1 MKKIKYFALAVMAM
15 LSTNAFAQ
23 VTLASD
29 GFKFAEVDGL
39 KVEITQFANDY
50 AFASDGIVVI
60 PATLTNTSG
69 DPYQVIGIA
78 DNAFDELVGEPRL
91 KVKGVKIAASVT
103 YIGEDAF
110 ADFGNL
116 ASVEF
121 GTASA
126 PSKLAFIKDGAFA
139 DNPMLKSISFANCP
153 SLLYFTDN
161 GKATDDATD
170 PGNYTTPFWNGA
182 DDNDKLTTI
191 TLNEGTL
198 DFGIALAHLK
208 ALTTQNIKNTR
219 IVLLAGGALEGTV
232 KIETLELPE
241 TKVYKTTD
249 GTLDYTKAPALLAD
263 ALDGSAIKTLI
274 VNGKVFAGGV
284 DELGIPTGADT
295 KPSLTSVT
303 FKGDIEAGAIMA
315 DAFKGNTNL
324 KTVTFEG
331 ELEAEA
337 VEDGAFTNAGDDVTP
352 ATGSTIRLTV
362 TALKAVDD
370 AFGEEAFSAS
380 DDGEFVLVKVNRDFD
395 DTAVENDVN
404 NVKWEVAAAPASKI
418 FLESNDN
425 TTYYAKFFAAA
436 KTSISKG
443 EGDVVVYEAYAD
455 GSNIYMDP
463 LYSINDKYVVALGQA
478 VIIKVKGTS
487 SLIKE
492 ADGKKYIECEGAAD
506 DAVVTQR
513 YLTGSLLANKL
524 DYEEH
529 ETNQEIN
536 KNADATKGEAVY
548 AVAKISTNGLKFKPI
563 SNEGTFYLNDCV
575 FIVAKKSAAGVR
587 VIWLDEEATAIK
599 NVKAAKAENG
609 AIYNLAGQKVNAAY
623 KGVVIKDGKKYI
635 QK

>member
-1 MKKIKYFALAVMAM
+1 MKKIKLFALAVMAM

-23 VTLASD
+23 TLASD

-39 KVEITQFANDY
+39 QVEITQFANDY
-50 AFASDGIVVI
+50 AFASDGIVEI

-78 DNAFDELVGEPRL
+78 DNAFSELAGEPRL

-110 ADFGNL
+110 ANFGNL

-161 GKATDDATD
+161 GKATDDASD
-170 PGNYTTPFWNGA
+170 PGTYTTPFWNGA

-198 DFGIALAHLK
+198 DFGVALAHLK

-219 IVLLAGGALEGTV
+219 IVLLADGALEGTV

-249 GTLDYTKAPALLAD
+249 GTLDYTKAPALLAG
-263 ALDGSAIKTLI
+263 ALNGSAIKTLI

-303 FKGDIEAGAIMA
+303 FMGDIEAGAILA
-315 DAFKGNTNL
+315 GAFKGNTNL

-331 ELEAEA
+331 ELEAGA
-337 VEDGAFTNAGDDVTP
+337 VEDDAFTNAGDDVTP
-352 ATGSTIRLTV
+352 ATGSTIKLTV
-362 TALKAVDD
+362 TARKAADG
-370 AFGEEAFSAS
+370 AFEEEAFAATHAG
-380 DDGEFVLVKVNRDFD
+380 DIVLVKVGLEFD
-395 DTAVENDVN
+395 PDDAANDVN

-492 ADGKKYIECEGAAD
+492 EDGKKYIECEGAAD
-506 DAVVTQR
+506 DALVTQR
-513 YLTGSLLANKL
+513 YLAGADALANKL

-587 VIWLDEEATAIK
+587 VIWLDEETTAIK
-599 NVKAAKAENG
+599 NVKAAKGENG